1 LRGVSMDECQA
12 LISMVRDARYAGSSP
27 SGWGKWMH
35 MMRRWI
41 ILTFAALT
49 LTACAS
55 RNDIPVSSLGED
67 DDAIC
72 RANNVAVG
80 SSDYVA
86 CRKNRDV
93 QRGNAAARADR
104 AQKNLSETM
113 VNTPYKP

>member
-1 LRGVSMDECQA
+1 MQIKTTKRCIA
-12 LISMVRDARYAGSSP
+12 FTLI
-27 SGWGKWMH
+27 
-35 MMRRWI
+35 
-41 ILTFAALT
+41 ALT
-49 LTACAS
+49 LAACAS
-55 RNDIPVSSLGED
+55 RNDVPVSSLGED

-72 RANNVAVG
+72 RANSVAVG
-80 SSDYVA
+80 SSEYVA

>member
-1 LRGVSMDECQA
+1 MRPNISIH
-12 LISMVRDARYAGSSP
+12 LIAVT
-27 SGWGKWMH
+27 
-35 MMRRWI
+35 
-41 ILTFAALT
+41 LAALT
-49 LTACAS
+49 LAACAS
-55 RNDIPVSSLGED
+55 RNEIPVSSLGED

-72 RANNVAVG
+72 RANGAVVG

-113 VNTPYKP
+113 INTPYKP

>member
-1 LRGVSMDECQA
+1 MRLIAPTHLIA
-12 LISMVRDARYAGSSP
+12 LA
-27 SGWGKWMH
+27 
-35 MMRRWI
+35 
-41 ILTFAALT
+41 LAALA
-49 LTACAS
+49 LAACAS

-93 QRGNAAARADR
+93 QRSNAANRADR

-113 VNTPYKP
+113 INTPYKP

>member
-1 LRGVSMDECQA
+1 MSTRLFAFAIVA
-12 LISMVRDARYAGSSP
+12 
-27 SGWGKWMH
+27 
-35 MMRRWI
+35 
-41 ILTFAALT
+41 AALS
-49 LTACAS
+49 ACAA
-55 RNDIPVSSLGED
+55 RNEIPVSSLGED

-86 CRKNRDV
+86 CRKNRDI

-104 AQKNLSETM
+104 AQRNLSETM

>member
-1 LRGVSMDECQA
+1 MQLNPAKFCIA
-12 LISMVRDARYAGSSP
+12 LM
-27 SGWGKWMH
+27 
-35 MMRRWI
+35 
-41 ILTFAALT
+41 FALA

-55 RNDIPVSSLGED
+55 RNDVPVSSLGED

-72 RANNVAVG
+72 RANNVTVG

-93 QRGNAAARADR
+93 QRGNAAAKVDR

-113 VNTPYKP
+113 VNTPFKP